1 MVYSRSLLV
10 TGKTGLRGAV
20 DPTIHPHIAD
30 TVPILLEDGR
40 LKAAARPLEA
50 RVEGESIVQTVSL
63 MLRLKGGRVELPA
76 PVTGA
81 GKTEG

>member
-1 MVYSRSLLV
+1 
-10 TGKTGLRGAV
+10 
-20 DPTIHPHIAD
+20 
-30 TVPILLEDGR
+30 
-40 LKAAARPLEA
+40 
-50 RVEGESIVQTVSL
+50 VSL